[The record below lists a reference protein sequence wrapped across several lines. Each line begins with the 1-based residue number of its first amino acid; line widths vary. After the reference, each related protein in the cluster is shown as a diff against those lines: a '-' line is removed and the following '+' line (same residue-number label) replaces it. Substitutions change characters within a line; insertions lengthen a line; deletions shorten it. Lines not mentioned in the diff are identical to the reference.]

1 MNSSSSARPLPPA
14 ADTTTRGVFGPSWF
28 AAVMGTGIVANAAVT
43 LPGSFPGLRTF
54 ATVVWLGAALLLI
67 LLAVGYL
74 RQRALRVHAA
84 DPVAAQFFGAPP
96 VALLTVGAGALVLG
110 RRLIGLEA
118 ALRLDWALWSLGTV
132 LGLVTACTVP
142 YLMVTRHRF
151 APDAAFGGWLM
162 PVVPPMVSA
171 ATGALL
177 VPHAPAGQLRLALL
191 LGCYAMLGLGFV
203 AALLVL
209 AMIYGRL
216 VHHDVPAATV
226 VPTVWIGLG
235 ALGQSVTALG
245 ALAAVAPSA
254 LPAPYARG
262 AAVAALLGGV
272 SVWGFAML
280 WLALAAGLTA
290 RTVRGGLPF
299 APTWWSFIFPVG
311 ACVTATSALAAR
323 TGSQLFTWAAVVL
336 YVLVVIAWLVVV
348 SRSLRYAA
356 GHMRR
361 RPVIKHARRRPA
373 ESDARRGV
381 APVLRGTVRS
391 STPDGRPVSE
401 ARVTLLDP
409 AGDVVGIALTAEDGS
424 YAFTGLEA
432 DQYTVVVAG
441 YPARA
446 ASLTLHADGQD
457 AFDLMLAHDEG

>member
-1 MNSSSSARPLPPA
+1 MTRPLI
-14 ADTTTRGVFGPSWF
+14 GPSWF
-28 AAVMGTGIVANAAVT
+28 AAVMGTGIVANAAAT
-43 LPGSFPGLRTF
+43 LPRSFHGLRTA

-67 LLAVGYL
+67 LLAVRYL
-74 RQRALRVHAA
+74 RQRALRRHAA
-84 DPVAAQFFGAPP
+84 DPVMAQFFGAPP
-96 VALLTVGAGALVLG
+96 MALLTVGAGALLLG
-110 RRLIGLEA
+110 RRMIGLEA
-118 ALRLDWALWSLGTV
+118 ALDVDWVLWSLGTV
-132 LGLVTACTVP
+132 LGLATACAVP

-177 VPHAPAGQLRLALL
+177 VPYAPAGQLRLALL
-191 LGCYAMLGLGFV
+191 LGCYAMLGLGLV

-216 VHHDVPAATV
+216 VHHDAPSGTV

-262 AAVAALLGGV
+262 TAVFALLGGIV
-272 SVWGFAML
+272 VWGFAML

-290 RTVRGGLPF
+290 RTIRSGLPF

-311 ACVTATSALAAR
+311 ACVTATSTLAAR
-323 TGSQLFTWAAVVL
+323 TSSELFIWMAVVL
-336 YVLVVIAWLVVV
+336 YALLVIAWVVV
-348 SRSLRYAA
+348 AGYSLRHAA
-356 GHMRR
+356 RHTRR
-361 RPVIKHARRRPA
+361 RPVAGHARRGPVEPDLRL
-373 ESDARRGV
+373 DV
-381 APVLRGTVRS
+381 ATVLSGTVR
-391 STPDGRPVSE
+391 TTTDGRPISE

-409 AGDVVGIALTAEDGS
+409 AGDVVGITLTAEDGS
-424 YAFTGLEA
+424 YAFTNLEG
-432 DQYTVVVAG
+432 DQYTVIAAG
-441 YPARA
+441 YPAQA
-446 ASLTLHADGQD
+446 TPLTLDATRQD
-457 AFDLMLAHDEG
+457 AFDLTLAHDEG